1 MGIKH
6 LLRSFCAEEVN
17 ATREGHARRGLL
29 ASCTWAPHLLGFSHF
44 STPAPHQQCPV
55 KQAAVAR
62 VSYIENATPICALL
76 HSLREYRSLGVSRD
90 LWICPWQRFQS
101 TPHLSMTA
109 WVRVLS
115 LQSLPASSIL
125 SYFTTQSCRC
135 EAFSLSTYTAMLH
148 ASETHPNSLLC
159 WRPPGLPANQ
169 SCCCSCHLTT
179 SP

>member
-1 MGIKH
+1 MPRVKGMPAVD
-6 LLRSFCAEEVN
+6 SWP
-17 ATREGHARRGLL
+17 L
-29 ASCTWAPHLLGFSHF
+29 AHGAPHLLGFSHF
-44 STPAPHQQCPV
+44 STSAPHQQCPV
-55 KQAAVAR
+55 KRAVVAR

-90 LWICPWQRFQS
+90 LWICPCQRFQS

-109 WVRVLS
+109 WVRALS

-125 SYFTTQSCRC
+125 SYCTTQSCLC
-135 EAFSLSTYTAMLH
+135 EAFSLSTHTAMLH

-159 WRPPGLPANQ
+159 WRPPGPPAHR